1 MSSDPLTSLNVVLNV
16 LPSLLQA
23 TIDLCQTHAT
33 DVNALKVLFSSLILI
48 CKLFYSLNFQ
58 VITVFKA
65 LFCNNTWTLNINVH
79 KRPAM
84 NS

>member
-1 MSSDPLTSLNVVLNV
+1 MTVVILTTKSLEPLISVKMLLNMC
-16 LPSLLQA
+16 PSVLQA

-58 VITVFKA
+58 VN
-65 LFCNNTWTLNINVH
+65 LFFQGLIL
-79 KRPAM
+79 
-84 NS
+84 

>member
-1 MSSDPLTSLNVVLNV
+1 MTVVIFTTQSLEPLVSLKLLLNTCASV
-16 LPSLLQA
+16 LQA

-58 VITVFKA
+58 VNPVFQG
-65 LFCNNTWTLNINVH
+65 LIL
-79 KRPAM
+79 
-84 NS
+84 

>member
-1 MSSDPLTSLNVVLNV
+1 MTFVIFTTKSLEPLISLKKLLYVV
-16 LPSLLQA
+16 PSVLQA

-58 VITVFKA
+58 VNPCFATPYFVITQ
-65 LFCNNTWTLNINVH
+65 
-79 KRPAM
+79 
-84 NS
+84 

>member
-1 MSSDPLTSLNVVLNV
+1 MTVVIFRTVLRTFNRCKMLLNMC
-16 LPSLLQA
+16 PSVLQA

-58 VITVFKA
+58 VNPVFQG
-65 LFCNNTWTLNINVH
+65 LIL
-79 KRPAM
+79 
-84 NS
+84 